1 MSGRDTLYMGNEI
14 LYDPIYILIDL
25 FIHVMDFV
33 ESGVK
38 HHKPP
43 VMDFHIFLVFIL
55 DQKNYEVKVS
65 KNLLKKE
72 MYLYFFPVCVARMYV
87 SPLLHFK

>member
-1 MSGRDTLYMGNEI
+1 LKYLGSLSLLFTSNYIFLNNIHENFYFLIFTAGMSGRDTLYMGNEI

-33 ESGVK
+33 ESGVR

-43 VMDFHIFLVFIL
+43 
-55 DQKNYEVKVS
+55 
-65 KNLLKKE
+65 NL
-72 MYLYFFPVCVARMYV
+72 
-87 SPLLHFK
+87 